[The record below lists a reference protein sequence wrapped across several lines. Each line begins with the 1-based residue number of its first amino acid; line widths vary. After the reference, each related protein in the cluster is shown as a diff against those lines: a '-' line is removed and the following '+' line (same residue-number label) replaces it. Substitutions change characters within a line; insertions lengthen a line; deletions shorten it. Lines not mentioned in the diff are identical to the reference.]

1 MKRILLAS
9 LVAVN
14 FCAAIPAMAENTQS
28 ELTALKARIQ
38 QLENNL
44 QQQEKQHSEDSN
56 FSDRVSISGS
66 AEFLG
71 TISQDDAGDTESDLD
86 MDSVELTIDAEV
98 NEKIAFSTTLKYEDD
113 NEEQDFYVDEAII
126 EIGSNE
132 SPWALTLGRT
142 GIPFSVINGNAWTD
156 PLTDDLTDNTDDIAQ
171 LSYSNGALN
180 TDVYIFRAKHDSD
193 TENSVENFGL
203 NVGVDF
209 ANGVSIGAGYLNNIR
224 NTEAFDAD
232 SLTSNDKVAAFR
244 ASIAYEMNRLALSA
258 EYIKT
263 DSFNSISGQ
272 PQVSVW
278 HTSADYGLDLLG
290 APGNLSLGYS
300 KTNNA
305 ELITNDSE
313 TLFAKSRLT
322 AGASREL
329 NENAEVIIELVREES
344 YTGEDTDSLNIILST
359 AF

>member
-1 MKRILLAS
+1 MKKTLLAS

-14 FCAAIPAMAENTQS
+14 ICAVTPAMAEDIHS
-28 ELTALKARIQ
+28 ELATLKARIQ
-38 QLENNL
+38 QLEKNL
-44 QQQEKQHSEDSN
+44 EQQKVQRSEEQNWSKK
-56 FSDRVSISGS
+56 VSISGS

-71 TISQDDAGDTESDLD
+71 TISENDAGDSKSDLD
-86 MDSVELTIDAEV
+86 MDSVELTIDAEI
-98 NEKIAFSTTLKYEDD
+98 NNNIALSTTLKYEDD

-126 EIGSNE
+126 EIGSDD

-142 GIPFSVINGNAWTD
+142 GIPFSIINGSAWTD
-156 PLTDDLTDNTDDIAQ
+156 PLTDDLTDNTDDLAQ

-180 TDVYIFRAKHDSD
+180 TDVYIFRAKHDSEE
-193 TENSVENFGL
+193 ENSVENFGF
-203 NVGVDF
+203 NVGINFD
-209 ANGVSIGAGYLNNIR
+209 NGMSIGAGYLNNIR

-232 SLTSNDKVAAFR
+232 SLTSNDEV
-244 ASIAYEMNRLALSA
+244 SAYRVNISYEINALALSA

-263 DSFNSISGQ
+263 DSFDNISGQ
-272 PQVSVW
+272 PKVTVW

-300 KTNNA
+300 ETDNA
-305 ELITNDSE
+305 ERLTNE
-313 TLFAKSRLT
+313 GEILFAKSRLT

-329 NENAEVIIELVREES
+329 NENAEVIIELVHEES
-344 YTGEDTDSLNIILST
+344 YSGDNTDSLNIVLST